1 MNKSLIVFLIIFL
14 IAAGTINVFAKANE
28 VNSKEFDLNQAISR
42 VLQENAEVKEAEQS
56 LEKAKLEYQ
65 IAEINNLREQSNYSE
80 LEAEYNLKSS
90 KKNYLDS
97 RNEIIKETINQ
108 YSNVYLDKLNMTV
121 LKKVMEAEKMLY
133 EQYKSQNKLGEVTN
147 IDLLEQF
154 NNYQDAKFD
163 YETAEDQY
171 LQSLKQLKLTLALD
185 LESNISVEKLSVPEI
200 LKIGEKEA
208 LSQALNNNLEIKL
221 GEISNQLKKID
232 QARSK
237 ITDSKLNKKID
248 SLEIEISNYNLK
260 ALTNQHKISAQDSYY
275 SYQQAAKNMKLKKEK
290 YQESKSQYQ
299 LMKEKHQLGM
309 STKTDLLQYEA
320 NMLEA
325 EYDYKS
331 SISELY
337 LAEQSLKE
345 ELFMDTGVFDYEN

>member
-1 MNKSLIVFLIIFL
+1 MNKKLTVFLVIIL
-14 IAAGTINVFAKANE
+14 IIGFTNILFAEEIELN
-28 VNSKEFDLNQAISR
+28 NSKFDLNQAISR
-42 VLQENAEVKEAEQS
+42 VLQENAEIKEAEKS
-56 LEKAKLEYQ
+56 LEKSKIEYK
-65 IAEINNLREQSNYSE
+65 IAVINNLREQSNYSE
-80 LEAEYNLKSS
+80 LKAEYNLKSS

-97 RNEIIKETINQ
+97 KNEIITETINQ
-108 YSNVYLDKLNMTV
+108 YSNVYLDSLNTSV
-121 LKKVMEAEKMLY
+121 LKKLMEAEKKLY
-133 EQYKSQNKLGEVTN
+133 EQYETQNKLGEVTN

-171 LQSLKQLKLTLALD
+171 LQSLKQLKLTLDLD
-185 LESNISVEKLSVPEI
+185 FESKISVERLSEPEI

-221 GEISNQLKKID
+221 AEISNQLKKID
-232 QARSK
+232 QARSE
-237 ITDSKLNKKID
+237 ITDSKLNKNID
-248 SLEIEISNYNLK
+248 NLEIEIANYNLK
-260 ALTNQHKISAQDSYY
+260 ALINQHKISAQDSYY
-275 SYQQAAKNMKLKKEK
+275 SYQQAAKNMKLKKET
-290 YQESKSQYQ
+290 YQESKNQYQ

-320 NMLEA
+320 SMLEA
-325 EYDYKS
+325 EYNYNN

-345 ELFMDTGVFDYEN
+345 ELFMNTEVFDYEN

>member
-1 MNKSLIVFLIIFL
+1 MNKKLTVFLMIIIIIGFTNIL
-14 IAAGTINVFAKANE
+14 FAEEAELN
-28 VNSKEFDLNQAISR
+28 NSEFDLNQVISR
-42 VLQENAEVKEAEQS
+42 VLQENAEIKEAEKS
-56 LEKAKLEYQ
+56 LEKAKIEYK
-65 IAEINNLREQSNYSE
+65 IADINNLRKQSNYSK

-90 KKNYLDS
+90 RKDYLDS
-97 RNEIIKETINQ
+97 KNEIITETINQ
-108 YSNVYLDKLNMTV
+108 YSNVYLDKLNLSV

-133 EQYKSQNKLGEVTN
+133 EQYKAQNKLGEVTN

-171 LQSLKQLKLTLALD
+171 LQSLKQLKLTLDLD
-185 LESNISVEKLSVPEI
+185 LESNISVERLFEPEI

-232 QARSK
+232 QTRSE
-237 ITDSKLNKKID
+237 ITDSKLNKNID
-248 SLEIEISNYNLK
+248 NLEIEIANYNLK
-260 ALTNQHKISAQDSYY
+260 ALINQHKISAQDSYY
-275 SYQQAAKNMKLKKEK
+275 SYQQAAKNMKLKKET
-290 YQESKSQYQ
+290 YQESENQYQ

-325 EYDYKS
+325 EYNYKS

-337 LAEQSLKE
+337 IAEQSLKE
-345 ELFMDTGVFDYEN
+345 ELFMDTGVFEYEN

>member
-1 MNKSLIVFLIIFL
+1 MNKKLTAFLMIIIIIGFTNIL
-14 IAAGTINVFAKANE
+14 FAEEAELN
-28 VNSKEFDLNQAISR
+28 NSEFDLNQVISR
-42 VLQENAEVKEAEQS
+42 VLQENAEIKEAEKS
-56 LEKAKLEYQ
+56 LEKAKIEYK
-65 IAEINNLREQSNYSE
+65 IADINNLRKQSNYSK

-90 KKNYLDS
+90 RKDYLDS
-97 RNEIIKETINQ
+97 KNEIITETINQ
-108 YSNVYLDKLNMTV
+108 YSNVYLDKLNLSV

-133 EQYKSQNKLGEVTN
+133 EQYKAQNKLGEVTN

-171 LQSLKQLKLTLALD
+171 LQSLKQLKLTLDLD
-185 LESNISVEKLSVPEI
+185 LESNISVERLSEPEI

-232 QARSK
+232 QTRSE
-237 ITDSKLNKKID
+237 ITDSKLNKNID
-248 SLEIEISNYNLK
+248 NLEIEIANYNLK
-260 ALTNQHKISAQDSYY
+260 ALINQHKISAQDSYY
-275 SYQQAAKNMKLKKEK
+275 SYQQAAKNMKLKKET
-290 YQESKSQYQ
+290 YQESENQYQ
-299 LMKEKHQLGM
+299 LMKEKYQLGM

-325 EYDYKS
+325 EYNYKS

-337 LAEQSLKE
+337 IAEQSLKE